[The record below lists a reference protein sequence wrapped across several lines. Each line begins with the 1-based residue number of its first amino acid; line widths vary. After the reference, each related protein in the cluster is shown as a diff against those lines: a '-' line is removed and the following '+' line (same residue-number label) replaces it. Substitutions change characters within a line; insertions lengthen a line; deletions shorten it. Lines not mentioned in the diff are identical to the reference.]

1 MVKTRKRTPSL
12 LANQLYGIDVRFDK
26 ATSNAL
32 TNPVKHVNKKNDLCN
47 NNKCVNAELKR
58 DGFGQLPRRLMPQ
71 FNSVEEVKTLLK
83 KINKRFD
90 LHVKGKLTYVYIKDL
105 APTQNEINNLHVS
118 SILTKWKDNLLN
130 QANKNPIIVSENGSV
145 IDGHHRSEA
154 LKKAIKIKELNPL
167 EKVRVFMINMPAWNI
182 LAMANLFKYNK
193 DSQDF

>member
-1 MVKTRKRTPSL
+1 
-12 LANQLYGIDVRFDK
+12 
-26 ATSNAL
+26 
-32 TNPVKHVNKKNDLCN
+32 
-47 NNKCVNAELKR
+47 
-58 DGFGQLPRRLMPQ
+58 MPQ
-71 FNSVEEVKTLLK
+71 FNSLEEVKTLLK